1 MDDEALIQRV
11 HHLRQV
17 ERLSLRQIAG
27 TLEIDRKKVR
37 RILKGTELARPA
49 PKPGVLDPFMSLIA
63 QWYKDYPRLMAL
75 QVYERLKAYGYEG
88 SYRTVVRWSREYRQV
103 KPAVYHPLTFL
114 PGEEAQVDW
123 FFFNDEHVGPVAGFV
138 YILSWSR
145 YAWGIF
151 YPRASFEFFL
161 AGHLEC
167 FKHLGGVAHRHRY
180 DNTKSVVIRRVP
192 NIQYNPQFL
201 DFARFFGFSL
211 FACNPNSGH
220 EKGRVERLVR
230 DARAALY
237 GKTFK
242 DLADLNAQFHG
253 WLGARNKT
261 VHRVT
266 GKAPLELLPQERLI
280 RLPGLPYLPRK
291 VLAAVVS
298 KTALVEFDNNKYS
311 VPTTCASKAV
321 EVMAYPEHVE
331 IWLSGQK
338 IATHKRSFARRETIQ
353 NPLHAQKLLDWSPKF
368 KYPRILQLMTSMDET
383 FRQFIENQQD
393 DASRLTVA
401 YQLFTLI
408 RNHSKSVILS
418 AVREQNTTGVYKI
431 KALFSR
437 LNLPAA
443 AEPQAVWPAD
453 TTLLNLKYQ
462 ERDLNDYDPR

>member
-17 ERLSLRQIAG
+17 EKLSLRQIAG
-27 TLEIDRKKVR
+27 ALEIDRKKVR

-75 QVYERLKAYGYEG
+75 QVYERLKDYGYDG
-88 SYRTVVRWSREYRQV
+88 SYRTVVRWSREYRQI

-123 FFFNDEHVGPVAGFV
+123 FFFNDERIGPVAGFV

-151 YPRASFEFFL
+151 YPRSSFEFFL
-161 AGHLEC
+161 AGHVEC

-180 DNTKSVVIRRVP
+180 DNLKSVVIRRSP
-192 NIQYNPQFL
+192 SIQYNPQFL
-201 DFARFFGFSL
+201 DFARFFRFSL

-253 WLGARNKT
+253 WLGT
-261 VHRVT
+261 RV
-266 GKAPLELLPQERLI
+266 
-280 RLPGLPYLPRK
+280 
-291 VLAAVVS
+291 
-298 KTALVEFDNNKYS
+298 
-311 VPTTCASKAV
+311 
-321 EVMAYPEHVE
+321 
-331 IWLSGQK
+331 
-338 IATHKRSFARRETIQ
+338 
-353 NPLHAQKLLDWSPKF
+353 
-368 KYPRILQLMTSMDET
+368 
-383 FRQFIENQQD
+383 
-393 DASRLTVA
+393 
-401 YQLFTLI
+401 
-408 RNHSKSVILS
+408 
-418 AVREQNTTGVYKI
+418 
-431 KALFSR
+431 
-437 LNLPAA
+437 
-443 AEPQAVWPAD
+443 
-453 TTLLNLKYQ
+453 
-462 ERDLNDYDPR
+462 